1 MKKTR
6 ILAALLAGMT
16 ILGTVAC
23 GSADD
28 SADAYISASS
38 SAEKYVEFLKTRL
51 GDDVDGTITLALAD
65 KSGEYG
71 VDLDGF
77 RDEGYVIKKES
88 GNAVIVGKTEDGL
101 DRAVRY
107 YANNMADVYAG
118 SYAYGESAPVK
129 SLTIAG
135 HDISEYTIV
144 QPKDA
149 DECHRYAAESL
160 QKYIKQA
167 CGAELAITDTADGAL
182 HTITLH
188 QVTESEDDFET
199 LGEDGF
205 TFIVDEAGNLT
216 IRGGYYRG
224 CMYGVFTFLEE
235 YVGYRFLYDFEN
247 AASYTNRDD
256 GMIDYVFEADHIDIP
271 AGLRDT
277 TVPSFIYRDNFNRSG
292 AYGCQEYGIKS
303 RNSGSS
309 IRRSSKYNGYGYGA
323 ITAACHGLQNQALYS
338 QFEDFNISDSTQP
351 CFTDPD
357 VIEISK
363 NFFISQTRARIDAGE
378 KVGREIIT
386 VDVAQMDFMN
396 FCMCRSCQ
404 RAMQLDGGYIGP
416 VLTFTNTMA
425 EALEEEFGEGV
436 YASMLVYWGTTS
448 VPKVTRPRHN
458 VNASYC
464 FYNDIGKN
472 VCYNHCIDGLSCD
485 GITGHGGTIVSNKQ
499 YGEELRG
506 WVEIADMV
514 TVWYYPGYWYWGSMI
529 SPTYETIREDLKF
542 LSSYDNIYGIYNCVA
557 SYDMPDEK
565 IIPYLLSHLAWDADM
580 SDEEYEKLICD
591 YYRAMGGE
599 GYEYIYEY
607 MTQSLNTYARGNC
620 WSIMYW
626 TNPSVRI
633 DFDRVREGFRYDV
646 ELFERAIAL
655 AGSTAEQEFLER
667 LSLSMYFTG
676 LVASHTDWYLEGN
689 DESRALYEEYYNR
702 FMERGVKYKYPFDSS
717 YGSTTVNVATMKDKF
732 SIEKN
737 PAELYRDS
745 EKYLEEGSELTPW
758 WPTPD
763 RKA

>member
-1 MKKTR
+1 MKKPR

-77 RDEGYVIKKES
+77 RDEGYIIKKES

-205 TFIVDEAGNLT
+205 TFIVDEAGDLT

-224 CMYGVFTFLEE
+224 CMYGVFTLLEE

-247 AASYTNRDD
+247 ASSYTNRDD

-277 TVPSFIYRDNFNRSG
+277 TVPSFIYRDNFNRSS

-309 IRRSSKYNGYGYGA
+309 IRGLKKYNGYGYGT

-338 QFEDFNISDSTQP
+338 QFEDFNFSNSTQP

-386 VDVAQMDFMN
+386 VDVAQMDFGE
-396 FCMCRSCQ
+396 FCMCRNCSNAT
-404 RAMQLDGGYIGP
+404 RIDGGYVGP
-416 VLTFTNTMA
+416 VLKFTNIMA

-464 FYNDIGKN
+464 FYSEI
-472 VCYNHCIDGLSCD
+472 CYNHCIDGLSCE
-485 GITGHGGTIVSNKQ
+485 GIKGNGNDSGIISSKK
-499 YGEELRG
+499 YGDEFRG

-514 TVWYYPGYWYWGSMI
+514 TVWYYPGYWCWGSMM
-529 SPTYETIREDLKF
+529 SPIYDRIRDDFRF
-542 LSSYDNIYGIYNCVA
+542 LASYDNVYGIYNCSA
-557 SYDMPDEK
+557 NFNMPDEK

-580 SDEEYEKLICD
+580 SDEEYEKLVKD
-591 YYRAMGGE
+591 YYYIMAGNGGDDL
-599 GYEYIYEY
+599 YTY
-607 MTQSLNTYARGNC
+607 MTESLRTYARDNC
-620 WSIMYW
+620 WTVMYW
-626 TNPSVRI
+626 TAPSKRI
-633 DFDRVREGFRYDV
+633 DFEGVRNGFKYDV
-646 ELFERAIAL
+646 MLFERAIAL

-667 LSLSMYFTG
+667 FSLSMYFTG
-676 LVASHTDWYLEGN
+676 LVASHTDWYLEGD
-689 DESRALYEEYYNR
+689 DESRALYEEYFNR
-702 FMERGVKYKYPFDSS
+702 FMERGVKYKYPFDSA
-717 YGSTTVNVATMKDKF
+717 YGADTVNVATKKDEF
-732 SIEKN
+732 TLDRN
-737 PAELYRDS
+737 PAELY
-745 EKYLEEGSELTPW
+745 KYSNSFPNNRW
-758 WPTPD
+758 WPQPSS
-763 RKA
+763 AE

>member
-1 MKKTR
+1 MKKPR

-77 RDEGYVIKKES
+77 RDEGYIIKKES

-118 SYAYGESAPVK
+118 SYAYGESASVK

-205 TFIVDEAGNLT
+205 TFIVDEAGDLT

-224 CMYGVFTFLEE
+224 CMYGVFTLLEE

-247 AASYTNRDD
+247 ASSYTNRDD

-277 TVPSFIYRDNFNRSG
+277 TVPSFIYRDNFNRSS

-309 IRRSSKYNGYGYGA
+309 IRGLKKYNGYGYGT

-338 QFEDFNISDSTQP
+338 QFEDFNFSNSTQP

-386 VDVAQMDFMN
+386 VDVAQMDFGE
-396 FCMCRSCQ
+396 FCMCRNCSNAT
-404 RAMQLDGGYIGP
+404 RIDGGYVGP
-416 VLTFTNTMA
+416 VLKFTNIMA

-464 FYNDIGKN
+464 FYSEI
-472 VCYNHCIDGLSCD
+472 CYNHCIDGLSCE
-485 GITGHGGTIVSNKQ
+485 GIKGNGNDSGIISSKK
-499 YGEELRG
+499 YGDEFRG

-514 TVWYYPGYWYWGSMI
+514 TVWYYPGYWCWGSMM
-529 SPTYETIREDLKF
+529 SPIYDRIRDDFRF
-542 LSSYDNIYGIYNCVA
+542 LASYDNVYGIYNCSA
-557 SYDMPDEK
+557 NFNMPDEK

-580 SDEEYEKLICD
+580 SDEEYEKLVKD
-591 YYRAMGGE
+591 YYYIMAGNGGDDL
-599 GYEYIYEY
+599 YTY
-607 MTQSLNTYARGNC
+607 MTESLRTYARDNC
-620 WSIMYW
+620 WTVMYW
-626 TNPSVRI
+626 TAPSKRI
-633 DFDRVREGFRYDV
+633 DFEGVRNGFKYDV
-646 ELFERAIAL
+646 MLFERAIAL

-667 LSLSMYFTG
+667 FSLSMYFTG
-676 LVASHTDWYLEGN
+676 LVASHTDWYLEGD
-689 DESRALYEEYYNR
+689 DESRALYEEYFNR
-702 FMERGVKYKYPFDSS
+702 FMERGVKYKYPFDSA
-717 YGSTTVNVATMKDKF
+717 YGADTVNVATKKDEF
-732 SIEKN
+732 TLDRN
-737 PAELYRDS
+737 PAELY
-745 EKYLEEGSELTPW
+745 KYSNSFPNNRW
-758 WPTPD
+758 WPQPSS
-763 RKA
+763 AE

>member
-65 KSGEYG
+65 KSSEYG

-77 RDEGYVIKKES
+77 RDEGYIIKKES

-107 YANNMADVYAG
+107 YANNMADVYSG

-182 HTITLH
+182 HTIILH
-188 QVTESEDDFET
+188 QVTENEDDFET

-205 TFIVDEAGNLT
+205 TFIVDEAGDLT

-224 CMYGVFTFLEE
+224 CMYGVFTLLEE

-247 AASYTNRDD
+247 ASSYTNRDD

-277 TVPSFIYRDNFNRSG
+277 TVPSFIYRDNFNRSS

-309 IRRSSKYNGYGYGA
+309 IRGLKKYNGYGYGA

-338 QFEDFNISDSTQP
+338 QFEDFNFSNSTQP

-386 VDVAQMDFMN
+386 VDVAQMDFGE

-404 RAMQLDGGYIGP
+404 KAMQLDGGYIGP

-464 FYNDIGKN
+464 FYSEI
-472 VCYNHCIDGLSCD
+472 CYNHCIDGLSCE
-485 GITGHGGTIVSNKQ
+485 GIKGNGNDSGIISSKK
-499 YGEELRG
+499 YGDEFRG

-514 TVWYYPGYWYWGSMI
+514 TVWYYPGYWCWGSMM
-529 SPTYETIREDLKF
+529 SPIYDRIRDDFRF
-542 LSSYDNIYGIYNCVA
+542 LASYDNVYGIYNCSA
-557 SYDMPDEK
+557 NFNMPDEK

-580 SDEEYEKLICD
+580 SDEEYEKLVKD
-591 YYRAMGGE
+591 YYYIMAGNGGDDL
-599 GYEYIYEY
+599 YTY
-607 MTQSLNTYARGNC
+607 MTESLRTYARDNC
-620 WSIMYW
+620 WTVMYW
-626 TNPSVRI
+626 TAPPKRI
-633 DFDRVREGFRYDV
+633 DFEGVRNGFKYDV
-646 ELFERAIAL
+646 MLFERAIAL

-667 LSLSMYFTG
+667 FSLSMYFTG
-676 LVASHTDWYLEGN
+676 LVASHTDWYLEGD
-689 DESRALYEEYYNR
+689 DESRALYEEYFNR
-702 FMERGVKYKYPFDSS
+702 FMERGVKYKYPFDSA
-717 YGSTTVNVATMKDKF
+717 YGADTVNVATKKDEF
-732 SIEKN
+732 TLDHN
-737 PAELYRDS
+737 PAELY
-745 EKYLEEGSELTPW
+745 KYSNSFPNNRW
-758 WPTPD
+758 WPQPSS
-763 RKA
+763 AE

>member
-1 MKKTR
+1 MKKPR

-77 RDEGYVIKKES
+77 RDEGYIIKKES

-118 SYAYGESAPVK
+118 SYAYGESASVK

-205 TFIVDEAGNLT
+205 TFIVDEAGDLT

-224 CMYGVFTFLEE
+224 CMYGVFTLLEE

-247 AASYTNRDD
+247 ASSYTNRDD

-277 TVPSFIYRDNFNRSG
+277 TVPSFIYRDNFNRSS

-309 IRRSSKYNGYGYGA
+309 IRGLKKYNGYGYGT

-338 QFEDFNISDSTQP
+338 QFEDFNFSNSTQP

-404 RAMQLDGGYIGP
+404 KAMQLDGGYIGP

-425 EALEEEFGEGV
+425 EAFEEEFGEGV

-464 FYNDIGKN
+464 FYSEI
-472 VCYNHCIDGLSCD
+472 CYNHCIDGLSCE
-485 GITGHGGTIVSNKQ
+485 GIKGNGNDSGIISSKK
-499 YGEELRG
+499 YGDEFRG

-514 TVWYYPGYWYWGSMI
+514 TVWYYPGYWCWGSMM
-529 SPTYETIREDLKF
+529 SPIYDRIRDDFRF
-542 LSSYDNIYGIYNCVA
+542 LASYDNVYGIYNCSA
-557 SYDMPDEK
+557 NFNMPDEK

-580 SDEEYEKLICD
+580 SDEEYEKLVKD
-591 YYRAMGGE
+591 YYYIMAGNGGDDL
-599 GYEYIYEY
+599 YTY
-607 MTQSLNTYARGNC
+607 MTESLRTYARDNC
-620 WSIMYW
+620 WTVMYW
-626 TNPSVRI
+626 TAPSKRI
-633 DFDRVREGFRYDV
+633 DFEGVRNGFKYDV
-646 ELFERAIAL
+646 MLFERAIAL

-667 LSLSMYFTG
+667 FSLSMYFTG
-676 LVASHTDWYLEGN
+676 LVASHTDWYLEGD
-689 DESRALYEEYYNR
+689 DESRALYEEYFNR
-702 FMERGVKYKYPFDSS
+702 FMERGVKYKYPFDSA
-717 YGSTTVNVATMKDKF
+717 YGADTVNVATKKDEF
-732 SIEKN
+732 TLDRN
-737 PAELYRDS
+737 PAELY
-745 EKYLEEGSELTPW
+745 KYSNSFPNNRW
-758 WPTPD
+758 WPQPSS
-763 RKA
+763 AE

>member
-65 KSGEYG
+65 KSSEYG

-77 RDEGYVIKKES
+77 RDKGYIIKKES

-107 YANNMADVYAG
+107 YANNMADVYSG

-205 TFIVDEAGNLT
+205 TFIVDEAGDLT

-224 CMYGVFTFLEE
+224 CMYGVFTLLEE

-247 AASYTNRDD
+247 ASSYTNRDD

-277 TVPSFIYRDNFNRSG
+277 TVPSFIYRDNFNRSS

-309 IRRSSKYNGYGYGA
+309 IRGLKKYNGYGYGT

-338 QFEDFNISDSTQP
+338 QFEDFNFSNSTQP

-386 VDVAQMDFMN
+386 VDVAQMDFGE
-396 FCMCRSCQ
+396 FCMCRNCSNAT
-404 RAMQLDGGYIGP
+404 RIDGGYVGP
-416 VLTFTNTMA
+416 VLKFTNIMA

-464 FYNDIGKN
+464 FYSEI
-472 VCYNHCIDGLSCD
+472 CYNHCIDGLSCE
-485 GITGHGGTIVSNKQ
+485 GIKGNGNDSGIISSKK
-499 YGEELRG
+499 YGDEFRG

-514 TVWYYPGYWYWGSMI
+514 TVWYYPGYWCWGSMM
-529 SPTYETIREDLKF
+529 SPIYDRIRDDFRF
-542 LSSYDNIYGIYNCVA
+542 LASYDNVYGIYNCSA
-557 SYDMPDEK
+557 NFNMPDEK

-580 SDEEYEKLICD
+580 SDEEYEKLVKD
-591 YYRAMGGE
+591 YYYIMAGNGGDDL
-599 GYEYIYEY
+599 YTY
-607 MTQSLNTYARGNC
+607 MTESLRTYARDNC
-620 WSIMYW
+620 WTVMYW
-626 TNPSVRI
+626 TAPSKRI
-633 DFDRVREGFRYDV
+633 DFEGVRNGFKYDV
-646 ELFERAIAL
+646 MLFERAIAL

-667 LSLSMYFTG
+667 FSLSMYFTG
-676 LVASHTDWYLEGN
+676 LVASHTDWYLEGD
-689 DESRALYEEYYNR
+689 DESRALYEEYFNR
-702 FMERGVKYKYPFDSS
+702 FMERGVKYKYPFDSA
-717 YGSTTVNVATMKDKF
+717 YGADTVNVATKKDEF
-732 SIEKN
+732 TLDRN
-737 PAELYRDS
+737 PAELY
-745 EKYLEEGSELTPW
+745 KYSNSFPNNRW
-758 WPTPD
+758 WPQPSS
-763 RKA
+763 AE